1 MQITEVSYI
10 TVRLK
15 MSGDLSRV
23 LAGFFVVFAMSTYGE
38 KVRKKNLIRLIPFL
52 LDATL
57 HSRLF
62 FIVETLLYVL
72 TKHSTQGAF
81 PLEMERE
88 VHGFSYVEG
97 FKDTSIITSV
107 VKT

>member
-10 TVRLK
+10 TVQLK

-38 KVRKKNLIRLIPFL
+38 KVKKKNLIRLITFL

-57 HSRLF
+57 HSRL

-81 PLEMERE
+81 QLQMERE